1 MAKENISLFTACW
14 LAGSVLYCRAER
26 CGGKGR
32 FRGYQHRNIQC
43 FIKLKIFRGYFYI
56 DNILPNSCSVYHSA
70 SC

>member
-32 FRGYQHRNIQC
+32 FRGYQHRKYSVFYQTENISG
-43 FIKLKIFRGYFYI
+43 L
-56 DNILPNSCSVYHSA
+56 LLH
-70 SC
+70 